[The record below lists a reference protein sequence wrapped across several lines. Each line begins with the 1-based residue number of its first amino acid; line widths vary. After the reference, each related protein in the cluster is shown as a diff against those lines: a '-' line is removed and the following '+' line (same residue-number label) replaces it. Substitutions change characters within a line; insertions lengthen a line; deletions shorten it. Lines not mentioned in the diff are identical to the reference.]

1 MRLSCP
7 ACQAETSL
15 DVLIG
20 READA
25 RALGE
30 LLAANLPLGGLVVS
44 YLALFRPPK
53 RRLSIARALGLFA
66 ELQADVQR
74 GAINRKG
81 RDWPAPAAVWRAAI
95 EQVLAARDRGT
106 LTTPLTSHGYLYE
119 VVAGL
124 ADKAE
129 GLAEREAEAAR
140 RSRGHVAEP
149 QAVAVAVA
157 VAGLLL
163 QRRSSTRVAS
173 VGPRRVQCRAAAAI
187 RTCRRRP
194 LSWGPQR
201 SPVGRPMGGRLAF
214 RKR

>member
-7 ACQAETSL
+7 ACQAEISL
-15 DVLIG
+15 DALVG

-30 LLAANLPLGGLVVS
+30 LLAANLPLGQLVVS

-53 RRLSIARALGLFA
+53 RRLSIARALALFA

-74 GAINRKG
+74 GAITRKG

-95 EQVLAARDRGT
+95 EQVLAARDKGT

-119 VVAGL
+119 VLVGQ

-129 GLAEREAEAAR
+129 GQAEREAEAAR
-140 RSRGHVAEP
+140 RGRAQVAVP
-149 QAVAVAVA
+149 QAVAGLVAFA
-157 VAGLLL
+157 YPP
-163 QRRSSTRVAS
+163 AS
-173 VGPRRVQCRAAAAI
+173 PALGTATPPPYDVRKGPSRAARELRARMQAG
-187 RTCRRRP
+187 R
-194 LSWGPQR
+194 GA
-201 SPVGRPMGGRLAF
+201 VGQTTDGDPA
-214 RKR
+214 

>member
-25 RALGE
+25 RALGD

-149 QAVAVAVA
+149 QAVEVAVA
-157 VAGLLL
+157 VAGLWTPASNPAGAAVIAGAPPYDLSKGPSRAAREL
-163 QRRSSTRVAS
+163 RARMQAGRS
-173 VGPRRVQCRAAAAI
+173 AAAAAD
-187 RTCRRRP
+187 P
-194 LSWGPQR
+194 SVDGDP
-201 SPVGRPMGGRLAF
+201 A
-214 RKR
+214 